1 MLIRKK
7 INIKKYLWLST
18 IHMGITYF
26 IVNNAQEYFVV
37 LLVFVATVINQWML
51 IESVNTMVQSA
62 AGKPT
67 EDTSSS
73 VMMFLVK
80 TLMLLVVLS
89 FGVHFMGKRI
99 IIPLLNYVIQ
109 IFILYFSFRQK
120 DCEQ

>member
-1 MLIRKK
+1 
-7 INIKKYLWLST
+7 
-18 IHMGITYF
+18 MGLTYI
-26 IVNNAQEYFVV
+26 IVNNVQEYFVV

-51 IESVNTMVQSA
+51 IESVHTMVQSA

-67 EDTSSS
+67 EDSSS
-73 VMMFLVK
+73 SIMMFLVK

-89 FGVHFMGKRI
+89 FGVHFIGKRI